1 MSLPLNEE
9 VESSALRAARA
20 AWPEI
25 VIDPGRFAAHVAACR
40 RAGGGA
46 PEHLADLYL
55 AWAAVEGDA
64 VAVRSLDERVL
75 AATAP
80 AVRRV
85 DGAADFVDEV
95 RQLLRVRLLVGT
107 AEAPPR
113 LAEYHGRGPLVGWVR
128 VAATRIALN
137 LKRDQRPAAA
147 IDDAL
152 GELAAGDADPEV
164 RYLGTLYR
172 AEFGAALRE
181 ALGALSD
188 RERALL
194 RLHHVDGLKLA
205 QIAALYRVH
214 ESTVSRWISAA
225 AEAIAEGARRRLMAR
240 LSLSS
245 ESLDSV
251 TRLVRSNLD
260 LSLRRLLGG
269 AS

>member
-1 MSLPLNEE
+1 VDEE
-9 VESSALRAARA
+9 MESSTLRAARA

-25 VIDPGRFAAHVAACR
+25 AIDPGGFAAHVEACR
-40 RAGGGA
+40 RAGGAA

-55 AWAAVEGDA
+55 AWAAMEGDA

-75 AATAP
+75 AATEP

-85 DGAADFVDEV
+85 DGTAAFVDEV
-95 RQLLRVRLLVGT
+95 RQLLRVRLLVG
-107 AEAPPR
+107 AAGAPPR
-113 LAEYHGRGPLVGWVR
+113 LAEYHGRGPLVGWAR
-128 VAATRIALN
+128 VAAVRIALN
-137 LKRDQRPAAA
+137 LKRDERPAAA
-147 IDDAL
+147 IDDVL

-188 RERALL
+188 RDRALL
-194 RLHHVDGLKLA
+194 RFHHVDGLKLA

-214 ESTVSRWISAA
+214 ESTASRWISAA
-225 AEAIAEGARRRLMAR
+225 VEAIAEGARRRLMER

-251 TRLVRSNLD
+251 ARLVRSNLD
-260 LSLRRLLGG
+260 LSLQRLLG
-269 AS
+269 AAP